1 MTTGITTSLDIT
13 NTQSQEVSTA
23 KTNTLT
29 QTVTM
34 QAAAGQ
40 TCKLDVSTPRF
51 PFLIQRVLNILCL
64 LSSTQLLVLL
74 MEPEASGLLPLD
86 GCGSPTKTRLVT

>member
-1 MTTGITTSLDIT
+1 VTTGITTSLDIT

-40 TCKLDVSTPRF
+40 TCKLDVRARF
-51 PFLIQRVLNILCL
+51 LFLIPHVLTIFCL
-64 LSSTQLLVLL
+64 LSSIQLLALL
-74 MEPEASGLLPLD
+74 MEPEASSLLPLD
-86 GCGSPTKTRLVT
+86 GCGLPTKTRLVT